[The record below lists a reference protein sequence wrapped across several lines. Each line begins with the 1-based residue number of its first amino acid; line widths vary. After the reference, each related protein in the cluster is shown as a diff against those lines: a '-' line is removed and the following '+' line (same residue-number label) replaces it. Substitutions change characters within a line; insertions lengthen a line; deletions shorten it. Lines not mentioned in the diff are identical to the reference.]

1 VSKKIVL
8 ATRNKGK
15 IAEFERLLSEFA
27 SDIRVLGL
35 ADFPDMP
42 DVDETGSTLTENALL
57 KSRQIA
63 QYSQLPALADDSGLF
78 ISALG
83 GDPGVYSARW
93 AGRHGD
99 DQANTEK
106 VLSQLRELE
115 RGELERGESEQGGAI
130 DRSASFK
137 CVIAL
142 SFPEGHPQHGRDIVE
157 EGEMK
162 GSIIDA
168 PRGDG
173 GFGYDPIFLPDGYS
187 LTSAEISPEL
197 KDKLSHR
204 GRAMRQIAPILIS
217 LL

>member
-1 VSKKIVL
+1 MSKKIVL

-27 SDIRVLGL
+27 SDIHVLGL

-93 AGRHGD
+93 AGKHGD
-99 DQANTEK
+99 DRANTEK
-106 VLSQLRELE
+106 V
-115 RGELERGESEQGGAI
+115 
-130 DRSASFK
+130 DRKS
-137 CVIAL
+137 V
-142 SFPEGHPQHGRDIVE
+142 V
-157 EGEMK
+157 
-162 GSIIDA
+162 
-168 PRGDG
+168 
-173 GFGYDPIFLPDGYS
+173 
-187 LTSAEISPEL
+187 
-197 KDKLSHR
+197 
-204 GRAMRQIAPILIS
+204 
-217 LL
+217 

>member
-1 VSKKIVL
+1 MSKKIVL

-27 SDIRVLGL
+27 SDIHVLGL

-93 AGRHGD
+93 AGKHGD
-99 DQANTEK
+99 DRANTEK

-115 RGELERGESEQGGAI
+115 RGELERGGAI

-142 SFPEGHPQHGRDIVE
+142 SFPEVHPQHGRDIVE